1 MNCII
6 DHTRVV
12 IYIGASVPI
21 IMFSLMYVLL
31 AHLRIK
37 ELAKKVTNYT
47 PIELL
52 ESKIKK
58 YRDRTMMCRPTH
70 IEVLKH
76 LALVQL
82 LKEIKEL

>member
-37 ELAKKVTNYT
+37 ELAKKVT
-47 PIELL
+47 
-52 ESKIKK
+52 KG
-58 YRDRTMMCRPTH
+58 D
-70 IEVLKH
+70 
-76 LALVQL
+76 
-82 LKEIKEL
+82 